1 MRLAFQSAQAKH
13 TQRNDEQLES
23 AHQRIRHEIYG
34 EMAESELRLENK
46 LQGVMCTNAVETT
59 KRLDTALHRQDE
71 AIEAFGRKC
80 ELLGVNVK
88 EMEARLT
95 VLESK
100 LSTDGDNE
108 RDGSKQNGVESLKNR
123 QVAEGRLSIP
133 QYGSRDGDSY
143 KWIEGLLRG
152 LVKETITSVRT
163 ITHSS
168 VASQKVAALAEEKD
182 QDIRGQPEPSHVR
195 RDVLVQRHHR

>member
-1 MRLAFQSAQAKH
+1 MASANVETSLEAKMRLAFQSAQVKH

-23 AHQRIRHEIYG
+23 AHQRIRHEIYR

-46 LQGVMCTNAVETT
+46 LQGVMRTNAVETT

-95 VLESK
+95 VLEGK

-133 QYGSRDGDSY
+133 QYGSRDELKRLLVLTALELINYVRGDECESHA
-143 KWIEGLLRG
+143 EFARLGTA
-152 LVKETITSVRT
+152 EDTIVTA
-163 ITHSS
+163 H
-168 VASQKVAALAEEKD
+168 L
-182 QDIRGQPEPSHVR
+182 G
-195 RDVLVQRHHR
+195 